1 MMTGL
6 KKLWNKLYAVAK
18 KATVWVSARFF
29 SLFGKSFKK
38 INLNVIVRFYALLII
53 VPMLLMT
60 VLLTYYAVN
69 RSQRDEIENAEE
81 LLDSVAITAQTNI
94 DSIVN
99 LSAMLC
105 YDTEIMGFLSQPYST
120 SDYYTYNEKILPRVQ
135 TIQVAAGSSVSRLS
149 VYMKNKTIPEGYGI
163 FRHFDT
169 SEKFRYFESSI
180 STLKGNWVLYGEGD
194 EKRIYYVQGIYNFY
208 GDELLALLTMEMS
221 ADMLIPQNMYG
232 MAEVWISDGDVIYTS
247 TSETLPDFT
256 GDVRRYGKHITVKEG
271 IPELG
276 VTAVLRVER
285 NASLGYITAF
295 IVLFVCFM
303 AVAII
308 MYFILLY
315 RVIRDA
321 NRMIAQI
328 QSTVDNDFKGY
339 VSTESRF
346 ELSVIAE
353 KFNDIVEQIHLLI
366 NDGVEKNLAQRD
378 AQITAMQCQI
388 NPHMLCNSLQ
398 IVQYHLERN
407 GQYEISDMV
416 AVLGKIMRYG
426 IDDKSIHTSLKME
439 IEHLQSYIEFQ
450 RYRMNPSEL
459 AFEVS
464 VDKRLKDVKM
474 LKLVL
479 QPIVENAIRHGKPKG
494 SPIKIT
500 VKVERLDDNIRFLI
514 SNTGVKLSDEDIE
527 KMQKLINTPQSES
540 GGSSIGLQNINHRL
554 ILFYSQS
561 SRLNVGRTEEGNTL
575 ISFQIPC
582 NFPEGNTA
590 DK

>member
-1 MMTGL
+1 MVLGL
-6 KKLWNKLYAVAK
+6 KKLKNKLCAVAK

-29 SLFGKSFKK
+29 SQFGKSFKK
-38 INLNVIVRFYALLII
+38 INLNIIIRFYALLII

-69 RSQRDEIENAEE
+69 RSQDYELEKSRE
-81 LLDSVAITAQTNI
+81 LLDSVVITAQTNM

-105 YDTEIMGFLSQPYST
+105 YNTEVMSFLSQPYSN
-120 SDYYTYNEKILPRVQ
+120 SDYYTYNEKIYPSVQ
-135 TIQVAAGSSVSRLS
+135 TIQVAADSSVSRVL
-149 VYMKNKTIPEGYGI
+149 VYMKNETIPEGYGI
-163 FRHFDT
+163 FRHFNE
-169 SEKFRYFESSI
+169 SEKLSFFEDSLSS
-180 STLKGNWVLYGEGD
+180 LKGNWVLHGEGF
-194 EKRIYYVQGIYNFY
+194 EKRIYYIQGIYNFY
-208 GDELLALLTMEMS
+208 GDELLAILVMEMS
-221 ADMLIPQNMYG
+221 ADMLIPQSIYG
-232 MAEVWISDGDVIYTS
+232 MADVWISDGGVIYS
-247 TSETLPDFT
+247 SASDDMPVFT
-256 GDVRRYGKHITVKEG
+256 GETHRFKRHIAVKED

-276 VTAVLRVER
+276 VTAVLRTER
-285 NASLGYITAF
+285 NESLGYITSF

-308 MYFILLY
+308 MYFILIY

-328 QSTVDNDFKGY
+328 QSTVDNDFKGH

-366 NDGVEKNLAQRD
+366 EDGVEKNLAQRD

-407 GQYEISDMV
+407 GQYDISDMV

-426 IDDKSIHTSLKME
+426 IDSKSIHTSLKLE

-459 AFEVS
+459 EFEVS
-464 VDKRLKDVKM
+464 VDKELKDVKM
-474 LKLVL
+474 LRLVL

-494 SPIKIT
+494 GHIKIT
-500 VKVERLDDNIRFLI
+500 VKAEKLGENVKFSV
-514 SNTGVKLSDEDIE
+514 SNTGVKLSDSEIAD
-527 KMQKLINTPQSES
+527 MQKLINTPQSES
-540 GGSSIGLQNINHRL
+540 EGKSIGLQNINHRL
-554 ILFYSQS
+554 VLFYSQS
-561 SRLNVGRTEEGNTL
+561 SGLQVGRTDEGNTL
-575 ISFQIPC
+575 VSFQIPC
-582 NFPEGNTA
+582 NFPDEV
-590 DK
+590 

>member
-1 MMTGL
+1 MIDGL
-6 KKLWNKLYAVAK
+6 KRLWNKLCAVAK
-18 KATVWVSARFF
+18 KVTAWVSVRFF

-69 RSQRDEIENAEE
+69 RSQRDELENANE
-81 LLDSVAITAQTNI
+81 LLDSVAITTQTNM
-94 DSIVN
+94 DNIVN

-105 YDTEIMGFLSQPYST
+105 YDTEIMGFLSQPYSA
-120 SDYYTYNEKILPRVQ
+120 SDYYTYNEKILSRVH
-135 TIQVAAGSSVSRLS
+135 TVQVATGSAVSQFS
-149 VYMKNKTIPEGYGI
+149 VYMKNETIPEGYGI
-163 FRHFDT
+163 FRHFDK
-169 SEKFRYFESSI
+169 SEKLEFFEESI
-180 STLKGNWVLYGEGD
+180 STLKGNWVLYGEGA

-221 ADMLIPQNMYG
+221 ADMLIPQNVYG

-247 TSETLPDFT
+247 TSESMPNFEGETKRF
-256 GDVRRYGKHITVKEG
+256 GKHIAVKES
-271 IPELG
+271 ISELD
-276 VTAVLRVER
+276 VTVVLRVDR

-346 ELSVIAE
+346 ELSIIAE

-366 NDGVEKNLAQRD
+366 DDGVEKNLAQRD

-426 IDDKSIHTSLKME
+426 IDDKSIHTSIKME

-459 AFEVS
+459 EFEVS
-464 VDKRLKDVKM
+464 VDKRLKDIKM
-474 LKLVL
+474 LRLVL

-494 SPIKIT
+494 RPIKIT
-500 VKVERLDDNIRFLI
+500 VKVEKHDDSIKFLI

-527 KMQKLINTPQSES
+527 KMQKLINAPQSES
-540 GGSSIGLQNINHRL
+540 DSKSIGLQNINHRL

-561 SRLNVGRTEEGNTL
+561 SGLKVGRTDEGNTL

-582 NFPEGNTA
+582 NFGEGNRA
-590 DK
+590 DI